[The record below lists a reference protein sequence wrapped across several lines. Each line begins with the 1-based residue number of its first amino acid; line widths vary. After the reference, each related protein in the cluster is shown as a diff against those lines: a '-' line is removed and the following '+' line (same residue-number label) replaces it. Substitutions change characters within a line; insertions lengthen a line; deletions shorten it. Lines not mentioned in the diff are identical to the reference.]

1 MSIYRLNSENAN
13 PRAPSTLVLSR
24 HRHAR
29 LRHDAPRREFRDPL
43 IEPGL
48 DLVVET
54 VSGCRPIALLAVE
67 LDR

>member
-1 MSIYRLNSENAN
+1 MSIYRLDSENAN
-13 PRAPSTLVLSR
+13 RRAPAQRVLSP
-24 HRHAR
+24 HRRAR
-29 LRHDAPRREFRDPL
+29 LRHDAPRREFRDQL

-54 VSGCRPIALLAVE
+54 VTGCRSIALLAVE